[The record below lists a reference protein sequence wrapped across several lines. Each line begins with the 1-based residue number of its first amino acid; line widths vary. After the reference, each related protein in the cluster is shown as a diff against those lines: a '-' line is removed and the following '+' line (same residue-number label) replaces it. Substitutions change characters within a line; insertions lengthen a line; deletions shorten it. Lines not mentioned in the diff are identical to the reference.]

1 MASKKLQQEVNY
13 GEEEFFIKMSNLLD
27 SKMATLVEQHIVR
40 IEGKID
46 TLISENNNLNK
57 EILSLKEENKVI
69 KNNLQV
75 LLRKSKAKTL
85 IIGGLGGVKEGNYL
99 NSVQEFFSKVLG
111 VSDIMIDRVFLIREG
126 KLVVVELL
134 KVSDVQQILRNVNKL
149 KGTGIWI
156 NKDLSY
162 QDRGSHWREDFE
174 GVYDF
179 VSNCQVNIVIVGDLN
194 IRIGN
199 AQIVPAEIIES
210 KSKVNVERSS
220 KDKVVNSKGKMFLE
234 LCDNYNCLVLNGRTQ
249 GDLCGE
255 FTYVGGQ
262 GCSVNDIC
270 AVSYALLDRIYDFKV
285 IPKLFSDH
293 MPICLTLNLNIQFK
307 KDLLLP
313 LLPKLQWTTI
323 DKHNFKNKLEESAF
337 DSPDRNHLYCKLYN
351 LGLSTKFINVL
362 QGLYR
367 NTESSVWTVDGVT
380 SSFPTGTGL
389 KQGCLLSPML
399 FLCS

>member
-1 MASKKLQQEVNY
+1 M
-13 GEEEFFIKMSNLLD
+13 
-27 SKMATLVEQHIVR
+27 
-40 IEGKID
+40 
-46 TLISENNNLNK
+46 
-57 EILSLKEENKVI
+57 
-69 KNNLQV
+69 
-75 LLRKSKAKTL
+75 
-85 IIGGLGGVKEGNYL
+85 
-99 NSVQEFFSKVLG
+99 
-111 VSDIMIDRVFLIREG
+111 
-126 KLVVVELL
+126 
-134 KVSDVQQILRNVNKL
+134 
-149 KGTGIWI
+149 
-156 NKDLSY
+156 
-162 QDRGSHWREDFE
+162 
-174 GVYDF
+174 
-179 VSNCQVNIVIVGDLN
+179 SNCQVNIVIVGDLN

-323 DKHNFKNKLEESAF
+323 DKHNFKNKLEELV
-337 DSPDRNHLYCKLYN
+337 DN
-351 LGLSTKFINVL
+351 LNFKEILNNDPQIVVN
-362 QGLYR
+362 
-367 NTESSVWTVDGVT
+367 
-380 SSFPTGTGL
+380 
-389 KQGCLLSPML
+389 M
-399 FLCS
+399 